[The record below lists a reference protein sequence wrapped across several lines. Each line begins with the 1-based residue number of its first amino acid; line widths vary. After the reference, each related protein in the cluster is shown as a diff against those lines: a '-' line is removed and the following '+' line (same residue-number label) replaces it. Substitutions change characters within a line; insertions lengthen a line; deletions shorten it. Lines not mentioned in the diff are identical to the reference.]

1 MFEYHV
7 MGAGTIIGFQ
17 YEINKRVAEGWEFV
31 TAYYDVKWFG
41 FLGPI
46 GRRHVA
52 IFRRIKKQP

>member
-7 MGAGTIIGFQ
+7 MGAATIAGFQ
-17 YEINKRVAEGWEFV
+17 AEINKRTQEGWDFV
-31 TAYYDVKWFG
+31 TAYYDVKWLG

-52 IFRRIKKQP
+52 IFRREKQS